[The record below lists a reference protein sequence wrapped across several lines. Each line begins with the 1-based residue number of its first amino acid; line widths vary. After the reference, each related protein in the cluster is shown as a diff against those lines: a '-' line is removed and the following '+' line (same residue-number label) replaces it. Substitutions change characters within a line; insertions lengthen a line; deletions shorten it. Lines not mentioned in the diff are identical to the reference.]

1 LASPHHCQNIQ
12 NHHAKK
18 VHPHAQVDQERQAVS
33 GLTER
38 EFGISRQQLDA
49 IRDWAQNDPYIQE
62 VRVFGSRA
70 KGRARIDSDLDI
82 AITASDG
89 IYTSLSRKWQDEIS
103 DRTGL
108 RARVSQYNCAIDD
121 TVRRYCDED
130 QHTILVFQRPP
141 SPGMKRPGRA

>member
-1 LASPHHCQNIQ
+1 MQ
-12 NHHAKK
+12 
-18 VHPHAQVDQERQAVS
+18 R
-33 GLTER
+33 R
-38 EFGISRQQLDA
+38 YGISELQVAEMRA
-49 IRDWAQNDPYIQE
+49 WANADLCVEE

-70 KGRARIDSDLDI
+70 KGRARIDLDI

>member
-1 LASPHHCQNIQ
+1 MQ
-12 NHHAKK
+12 
-18 VHPHAQVDQERQAVS
+18 R
-33 GLTER
+33 R
-38 EFGISRQQLDA
+38 YGISELQVAEMRAGANADLCVE
-49 IRDWAQNDPYIQE
+49 E